1 MLMHSRLRLAL
12 SREPDFRIPNL
23 MNTDLLPA
31 AASPS
36 RVTDPERPPVD
47 RSVWAE
53 RYRTVRA
60 LTEDLCAPLQ
70 TEDYVIQSMPD
81 ASPAKWHLAHSS
93 WFFETFVLKPGL
105 AGYAGSDPN
114 YAYLFNSYYNA
125 VGPMHCRAQRGMISR
140 PTVAEV
146 YAYRR
151 QTDTAMLS
159 LFANATED
167 EWNRNEPLVELG
179 LQHEQQHQELLLTDL
194 KHMFAQ
200 NPLRPCYAS
209 KPSDSS
215 GSGTATP
222 MSWISYEG
230 GIYRI
235 GHSGSGFHF
244 DNEAPRHRT
253 LIQPFQLAS
262 RLVTNGDF
270 LDFIHDGGYE
280 QPELW
285 LSLGWM
291 TVREQKWQSPL
302 YWENGDNRNWHEF
315 TLRGLRKLNPL
326 EPVTHVSYFE
336 ADAFARWSGA
346 RLPTEEEWE
355 VAAGTRPVTGSF
367 IDARRFHPAP
377 ASTPATESPAQ
388 LYGEVWQWT
397 RSSYSGYPGYRPPPG
412 AIGEY
417 NGKFMCNQ
425 YVLRGGSCA
434 TSRSHFRSTYRNFF
448 PTDKRWQFTGIR
460 LAKDLA

>member
-1 MLMHSRLRLAL
+1 
-12 SREPDFRIPNL
+12 

-31 AASPS
+31 ATSPS
-36 RVTDPERPPVD
+36 RMMETERPPFD
-47 RSVWAE
+47 RSDWTE
-53 RYRTVRA
+53 RFRTIRA
-60 LTEDLCAPLQ
+60 LTGELCAPLQ

-105 AGYAGSDPN
+105 AGYEGSDPH

-146 YAYRR
+146 YTYRQR
-151 QTDTAMLS
+151 TDTAMLS

-167 EWNRNEPLVELG
+167 EWNRIEPLVELG

-200 NPLRPCYAS
+200 NPLQPCYAS
-209 KPSDSS
+209 APSNSN
-215 GSGTATP
+215 GSRTTTP
-222 MSWISYEG
+222 LNWLSYEG
-230 GIYRI
+230 GISGI

-244 DNEAPRHRT
+244 DNEAPRHRA
-253 LIQPFQLAS
+253 LLHPFQLAS

-285 LSLGWM
+285 LSLGWA
-291 TVREQKWQSPL
+291 TVQEQKWQSPL
-302 YWENGDNRNWHEF
+302 YWENGDGTERMEF
-315 TLRGLRKLNPL
+315 TLGGLKKLDPR

-355 VAAGTRPVTGSF
+355 VAAGARPVTGSF
-367 IDARRFHPAP
+367 VDARRFHPAP
-377 ASTPATESPAQ
+377 ASPHSTKQPAQ
-388 LYGEVWQWT
+388 LFGEVWQWT
-397 RSSYSGYPGYRPPPG
+397 RSSYSAYPGYRPPPG

-425 YVLRGGSCA
+425 YVLRGGSCG

-448 PTDKRWQFTGIR
+448 PPEKRWQFTGIR
-460 LAKDLA
+460 LAKDIT